1 MSAAG
6 WFYVQDDKRLGP
18 VGVEH
23 IVHLVVTTALPPS
36 ALVWRQGLREWT
48 EADHVPEIAAL
59 LPPPLPPGKKPGLH
73 EPPPLPARA
82 GAEKPVEPSGG
93 PPPAPSTPRIDELR
107 RKLEKEPSP
116 RAFGALAEELR
127 KAGDFAESI
136 RVSREGVERSPSYPS
151 LRVTLGRALLE
162 HGELEAARTELE
174 AVLHAVPDNILA
186 ERFLGEALEGL
197 GDRAG
202 ARRQYLKALALAP
215 GDAQLVARLRALHGG
230 DGPGPAAN
238 GPVPSAAEPPSAS
251 EPPIDM
257 PQAFAPPPPAM
268 EGDPLAGVLDEHG
281 AESLVADVQPP
292 PVPAFV
298 EEEPRRPVPELPPIP
313 LVAVEDT
320 FEIERANDIAAG
332 TTPKRKSAPEKS
344 AKSGPPKPVPTPVL
358 IDLPADEAPSF
369 VGAASSDVPAV
380 PAAKPAVEAPPAAP
394 LPAKARPTGKIPA
407 LAAPVPTVAPVP
419 AAAPAVA
426 PAPAAGAVVPG
437 VPLVPDTPITWPTG
451 RLADHEFADL
461 VREVYSRHWN
471 GLLTLNHMGVEKSV
485 RVQDGRLVFA
495 FSSARDDRLGE
506 LLLRRGRITLHQY
519 VEASRAMRKGIR
531 LGTIL
536 VEQGAL
542 DARELVKVVMDHTQ
556 EIIYSAFQW
565 TEGLYHFT
573 DGGGSPEPIMLKL
586 STPDAI
592 LEGIRRIDSWSRIE
606 RAVGSMETRYA
617 RARGYEKVLSE
628 MTLSLE
634 KLSILTGLDVE
645 QDVGTI
651 CKSSTLTHYEVC
663 RTLWAYRVIGVVQ
676 RMA

>member
-257 PQAFAPPPPAM
+257 PQAFAPPLPAM

-369 VGAASSDVPAV
+369 VGAAASDVPAV

-461 VREVYSRHWN
+461 VREVYSRHWT

>member
-73 EPPPLPARA
+73 EPPPLPTRA
-82 GAEKPVEPSGG
+82 GAEKPVEPA
-93 PPPAPSTPRIDELR
+93 PVPLPAVSNPRIEELR

-136 RVSREGVERSPSYPS
+136 RISREGVERSPSYPS

-162 HGELEAARTELE
+162 HGELAAARTELE

-230 DGPGPAAN
+230 DSPPGAAAN
-238 GPVPSAAEPPSAS
+238 GPVPSGEDSS
-251 EPPIDM
+251 IDM
-257 PQAFAPPPPAM
+257 PHGLAPPPPM
-268 EGDPLAGVLDEHG
+268 EGDPLAAVLDEHG
-281 AESLVADVQPP
+281 AESLVADVGPP
-292 PVPAFV
+292 PIPAFV
-298 EEEPRRPVPELPPIP
+298 AEEPRPPAPELPPIP

-332 TTPKRKSAPEKS
+332 TTPKRKSSPERTGKT
-344 AKSGPPKPVPTPVL
+344 GPPKPAPTPVL
-358 IDLPADEAPSF
+358 IDLPADESPVF
-369 VGAASSDVPAV
+369 VGTASRDAPAV
-380 PAAKPAVEAPPAAP
+380 PTVKHAREAPPVPEAPVAAA
-394 LPAKARPTGKIPA
+394 LPSKPRGAAKAVTPA
-407 LAAPVPTVAPVP
+407 AAPV
-419 AAAPAVA
+419 PAVA
-426 PAPAAGAVVPG
+426 PAPDAGETLPG
-437 VPLVPDTPITWPTG
+437 GPLVPDAAIAWPTG

-461 VREVYSRHWN
+461 VREVYGRHWN

-485 RVQDGRLVFA
+485 RIQDGRLVFA

-519 VEASRAMRKGIR
+519 VDASRAMRKGIR
-531 LGTIL
+531 LGTVL

-592 LEGIRRIDSWSRIE
+592 LEGVRRIDSWSRIE
-606 RAVGSMETRYA
+606 RAVGSMETRYV

-651 CKSSTLTHYEVC
+651 CRNSTLSHFEVC

-676 RMA
+676 RLA